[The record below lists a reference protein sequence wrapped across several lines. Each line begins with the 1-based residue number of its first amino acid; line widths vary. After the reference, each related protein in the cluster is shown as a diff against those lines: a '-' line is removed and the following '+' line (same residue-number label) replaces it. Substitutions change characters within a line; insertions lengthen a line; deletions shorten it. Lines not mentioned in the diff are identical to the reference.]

1 VEQAA
6 VAPRLDTLR
15 GALAALLILVTHTA
29 AAQEPHRLYRI
40 GVLNEAWAA
49 NHPAV
54 EGLKE
59 GLREQGLIEGRDV
72 AYDIRFTKGD
82 PRATDAAAGELVR
95 AGVDLLFTS
104 NEAATRAA
112 QAATQKLPIVFTL
125 VGDPVTARFVKK
137 LARPGGNLTGV
148 SSLTADLMPKRL
160 ELLKTLFPQ
169 VNRVWFIHDAVDP
182 TGAVALEKGIE
193 AAKRLRIGFIPI
205 GVADSIHVKAVLE
218 TIKPG
223 DALMAPD
230 QDGFDISASILDRS
244 LAAHIPAVFP
254 SSLWIEHGGLVS
266 YGPDYYAQGVQAARL
281 VIKILRGTRPE
292 ELPVEA
298 ADRIYLTV
306 NLKTAGLL
314 GLTTPRKI
322 LIRADS
328 IRR

>member
-1 VEQAA
+1 
-6 VAPRLDTLR
+6 
-15 GALAALLILVTHTA
+15 
-29 AAQEPHRLYRI
+29 
-40 GVLNEAWAA
+40 
-49 NHPAV
+49 
-54 EGLKE
+54 
-59 GLREQGLIEGRDV
+59 
-72 AYDIRFTKGD
+72 
-82 PRATDAAAGELVR
+82 
-95 AGVDLLFTS
+95 
-104 NEAATRAA
+104 
-112 QAATQKLPIVFTL
+112 
-125 VGDPVTARFVKK
+125 
-137 LARPGGNLTGV
+137 
-148 SSLTADLMPKRL
+148 
-160 ELLKTLFPQ
+160 
-169 VNRVWFIHDAVDP
+169 
-182 TGAVALEKGIE
+182 
-193 AAKRLRIGFIPI
+193 
-205 GVADSIHVKAVLE
+205 VLE

-314 GLTTPRKI
+314 RLTTPRKI